1 MKYQVMPE
9 LTPIEYESLKADIAE
24 RGVLVPVEVDEHG
37 EVLDGHH
44 RIKAWHE
51 LRSDGVNLPD
61 YPKMIR
67 SGLTEEQKRNHARSL
82 NVLRRHL
89 SKEQRDD
96 VMRQMRADGMTYQQ
110 IADTV
115 GVNVATAHRAAAD
128 VELLQMQKVTGADGK
143 QYPASYE
150 RKPEPEPDLFESVT
164 PTWTP
169 PATTFV
175 PGAAVAIDQTA
186 AEETAR
192 AARIEKAMERDPNVR
207 VKDLM
212 PLMSSASDEWYTTP
226 DIINAAV
233 ACMGRIDLD
242 PCSNSHESPNV
253 PASRHYTKEDDGLSL
268 PWFGNVYV
276 NPPYGTAIPLW
287 VDKIISEYQCGNI
300 ERCVLLLPARTDTQ
314 WFRKMAEYPKC
325 FMFGRIKFNG
335 HENSAPFPS
344 MLVGIGFEH
353 NLDVFDA
360 AVSHLGDVY
369 VRITQR

>member
-1 MKYQVMPE
+1 
-9 LTPIEYESLKADIAE
+9 
-24 RGVLVPVEVDEHG
+24 
-37 EVLDGHH
+37 
-44 RIKAWHE
+44 
-51 LRSDGVNLPD
+51 
-61 YPKMIR
+61 MIR

-89 SKEQRDD
+89 SKEQRDE
-96 VMRQMRADGMTYQQ
+96 VMRQMRADGATIQK

-115 GVNVATAHRAAAD
+115 GVSVGTVHSAVSG
-128 VELLQMQKVTGADGK
+128 VELFSSEKLKGADGK
-143 QYPASYE
+143 YRPASYE
-150 RKPEPEPDLFESVT
+150 RKPEAPPTMSETTT

-175 PGAAVAIDQTA
+175 PGAAVAIDRTA

-192 AARIEKAMERDPNVR
+192 QARIDRAMERDPNVR

-226 DIINAAV
+226 DIIDAAI

-287 VDKIISEYQCGNI
+287 VDKIITEYQSGNI

-344 MLVGIGFEH
+344 MLVGIGFEQCI
-353 NLDVFDA
+353 DVFDG

-369 VRITQR
+369 VRVTQR

>member
-9 LTPIEYESLKADIAE
+9 LTPIEYEALKADIAE
-24 RGVLVPVEVDEHG
+24 RGVLVPVEVDENG
-37 EVLDGHH
+37 DMLDGHH
-44 RIKAWHE
+44 RVKAWQE

-61 YPKMIR
+61 YPRLIR

-89 SKEQRDD
+89 SKEQRDE
-96 VMRQMRADGMTYQQ
+96 VMRGMRADGATYQQ
-110 IADTV
+110 IADAV
-115 GVNVATAHRAAAD
+115 GVSTKTAHNVASD
-128 VELLQMQKVTGADGK
+128 VPICNITNGSGQTR
-143 QYPASYE
+143 PASYE
-150 RKPEPEPDLFESVT
+150 RKPEAPPTMFDSTV

-169 PATTFV
+169 PTTTFV
-175 PGAAVAIDQTA
+175 PGAAVAIDRTA

-192 AARIEKAMERDPNVR
+192 QARIDRAMERDPNVR

-226 DIINAAV
+226 DIIDAAI

-287 VDKIISEYQCGNI
+287 VDKIISEYQSGNI

-344 MLVGIGFEH
+344 MLVGIGFEQCV
-353 NLDVFDA
+353 DVFDR

-369 VRITQR
+369 VRVTQR